1 MSQRLCVV
9 GRVGRPVI
17 HLQGSNLVCRLRKML
32 YEPPSPPPPR
42 SPLKRKHKW
51 NCSGLAGLSLSLQT
65 ECSGVP
71 LRLETHTNTLTLTK
85 ALLYNMINLPFR
97 AAGCVMENMRCLL
110 GLRGRRDTISP
121 CSTSTPYQAAVGQ
134 PRLTPAWFCCHRFP
148 PAHVNLFSVALLPF
162 ESPAGRKVKWLQ
174 VGAGM

>member
-1 MSQRLCVV
+1 M
-9 GRVGRPVI
+9 
-17 HLQGSNLVCRLRKML
+17 
-32 YEPPSPPPPR
+32 
-42 SPLKRKHKW
+42 
-51 NCSGLAGLSLSLQT
+51 
-65 ECSGVP
+65 P
-71 LRLETHTNTLTLTK
+71 LRLETHTNTLTLTTL

-134 PRLTPAWFCCHRFP
+134 PRLTHRFP
-148 PAHVNLFSVALLPF
+148 PSLNFFSVALLPF